1 MHTID
6 AHRRSDPA
14 NPARVTARHHRPTG
28 IKAAVAAGFLTLLL
42 SGCAGLLE
50 VILPN
55 QEVQWLDSAVRLG
68 VYLDMSPLAFPL
80 EDETEAAKIAAFTGT
95 VDTEGSF
102 TIDTDVVC
110 DFSLG
115 AEAEYALDLVGAD
128 YLNGFSGSYDA
139 LGDGFNDPLDCTYET
154 YALFEWVIEFAVL
167 EPVTMQI
174 VATLFA
180 EVTPPVVGQSL
191 HYVLVREKGESTP
204 LWIGESEDDE
214 ADEAFDESIDLQ
226 PGIYEFAVYARPLLQ
241 GTSGIAS
248 LTSGWIYDVSFGTE

>member
-1 MHTID
+1 MHTND
-6 AHRRSDPA
+6 AQRSSDPA
-14 NPARVTARHHRPTG
+14 GPVRGTTQHHRPAG
-28 IKAAVAAGFLTLLL
+28 LKAVLAAGLLTMLL
-42 SGCAGLLE
+42 SGCGLLE

-55 QEVQWLDSAVRLG
+55 RPVQWLDSAVRLG
-68 VYLDMSPLAFPL
+68 VYLDMSPLSLPL
-80 EDETEAAKIAAFTGT
+80 EDEAEAPKIAAFTGT
-95 VDTEGSF
+95 VDTSGSF

-110 DFSLG
+110 DFALG

-128 YLNGFSGSYDA
+128 YLDGFSGSYDA
-139 LGDGFNDPLDCTYET
+139 SGDGFNDPLDCTYET

-180 EVTPPVVGQSL
+180 QVTPPVVGESL
-191 HYVLVREKGESTP
+191 HYVLVREKGEATP

-214 ADEAFDESIDLQ
+214 ADEAFDESIGLQ

-248 LTSGWIYDVSFGTE
+248 LTSGWIYDVTFGTE

>member
-1 MHTID
+1 MHTND

-14 NPARVTARHHRPTG
+14 DPARDSTRHRRPTG
-28 IKAAVAAGFLTLLL
+28 LNAAVVTGFLALLL
-42 SGCAGLLE
+42 SGCGLLE

-68 VYLDMSPLAFPL
+68 VYLDMSPLPFPL
-80 EDETEAAKIAAFTGT
+80 EDEMEAAKIAAFTGT
-95 VDTEGSF
+95 VDTEGSY
-102 TIDTDVVC
+102 TIDADVVC

-128 YLNGFSGSYDA
+128 YLDGFSGSYGA
-139 LGDGFNDPLDCTYET
+139 SGDGFNDPLDCTYET

-174 VATLFA
+174 AATLFA
-180 EVTPPVVGQSL
+180 AVTPPVVGQSL
-191 HYVLVREKGESTP
+191 HYVLVRERDAATP
-204 LWIGESEDDE
+204 LWIGDSEDDE
-214 ADEAFDESIDLQ
+214 ADETFAESIELQ

-248 LTSGWIYDVSFGTE
+248 LSSGWTYDVTFGTE

>member
-1 MHTID
+1 MEPTV
-6 AHRRSDPA
+6 A
-14 NPARVTARHHRPTG
+14 HRPTEPG
-28 IKAAVAAGFLTLLL
+28 DHPSETATRPRRTRLAAAATTSFLTLLL
-42 SGCAGLLE
+42 SGCGLLE

-55 QEVQWLDSAVRLG
+55 QPVQWLDSAVRLG
-68 VYLDMSPLAFPL
+68 VYLDMSPLPFPL

-102 TIDTDVVC
+102 TIDDDVVC
-110 DFSLG
+110 DFALA
-115 AEAEYALDLVGAD
+115 AEAEYALDLVGAN
-128 YLNGFSGSYDA
+128 YLDGFSGSYDA
-139 LGDGFNDPLDCTYET
+139 SGDGFNDPLDCTYET

-180 EVTPPVVGQSL
+180 EVTPPVVGESL
-191 HYVLVREKGESTP
+191 HYVLVREKGEATA

-214 ADEAFDESIDLQ
+214 ADEAFDESIELQ
-226 PGIYEFAVYARPLLQ
+226 TGIYEFAVYARPLLQ

-248 LTSGWIYDVSFGTE
+248 LTSGWIYDVTFGTE